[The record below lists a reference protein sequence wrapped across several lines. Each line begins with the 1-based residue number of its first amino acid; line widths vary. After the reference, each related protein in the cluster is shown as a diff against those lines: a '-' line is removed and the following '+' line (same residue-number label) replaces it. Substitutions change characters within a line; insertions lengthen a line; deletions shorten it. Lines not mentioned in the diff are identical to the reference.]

1 MALSTELIVPATLW
15 SLVGFSVITWALIL
29 IKGIQQIRLSA
40 HNRSFTKAFWA
51 AANLQAAADLS
62 ATSQGPKAR
71 LSAAGLQ
78 VLRDEATELGGDLEH
93 TGDRQDLLERALRQ
107 QIHKERGTLESGL
120 AVLASIGNTAPFVG
134 LFGTVWGI
142 MHALTDIGKAGSA
155 SLEVVAGPIGEAL
168 VATGVGI
175 AVAVPAVLAYN
186 FFLRRL
192 KVVQHDLDDLGADLI
207 SLSRKSGFRIPR
219 GKPVVATSS
228 ERAQAAAGTAA
239 AAPASRA
246 GLPLASQPA

>member
-1 MALSTELIVPATLW
+1 MAISTELIVPETLW
-15 SLVGFSVITWALIL
+15 TLIGFSVVTWSIIL
-29 IKGIQQIRLSA
+29 IKAVQHFRLSRQ
-40 HNRSFTKAFWA
+40 NKRFTKAFWS
-51 AANLQAAADLS
+51 AANLQAAADLALEQPGS
-62 ATSQGPKAR
+62 AAR

-78 VLRDEATELGGDLEH
+78 LLRDDAGDSGIDLEH

-107 QIHKERGTLESGL
+107 QIHKERRGLESGL
-120 AVLASIGNTAPFVG
+120 AVLASIGSTSPFVG

-142 MHALTDIGKAGSA
+142 MHALTDISKAGSA

-186 FFLRRL
+186 FYLRRL
-192 KVVQHDLDDLGADLI
+192 KVINADLDELGADLI

-219 GKPVVATSS
+219 SKPV
-228 ERAQAAAGTAA
+228 AAVQTVVKKDV
-239 AAPASRA
+239 
-246 GLPLASQPA
+246 LPLSTQPT